1 MVILKVYSG
10 GCVALL
16 FVVTVV
22 QLNIWEEVEFLASKV
37 MTFCFD
43 QKKKEIK
50 YLYFHFLGHFP
61 LNRYE

>member
-1 MVILKVYSG
+1 M
-10 GCVALL
+10 ALL
-16 FVVTVV
+16 FVVMVV
-22 QLNIWEEVEFLASKV
+22 RLNIWEEVEFLASKV

>member
-37 MTFCFD
+37 MTFCFH
-43 QKKKEIK
+43 QKKEIK
-50 YLYFHFLGHFP
+50 
-61 LNRYE
+61 